1 MASSLHDTWRY
12 DKRSRRL
19 FEERNS
25 LRGSTTWVL
34 LKTLEKFT
42 LMVDTVL
49 GRNAEDGR
57 VGGRRKED
65 IGTSYVRC
73 QVQGPAL

>member
-1 MASSLHDTWRY
+1 M
-12 DKRSRRL
+12 
-19 FEERNS
+19 
-25 LRGSTTWVL
+25 
-34 LKTLEKFT
+34 
-42 LMVDTVL
+42 MVDTVL